1 MAENVI
7 KYLDL
12 EGLKALY
19 GVVDGKIKVEAD
31 RAKKA
36 ETALDDAI
44 KAMDLD
50 DTAAS
55 GQFITAVHQTDGK
68 VTVERGGVSA
78 SMVTATNVEAGSDTV
93 AITGATVEDQIKNLG
108 QTLKTVE
115 GNAAKYK
122 VVKLTP
128 AEVTALNDANVKEAY
143 KVVSYVGADAQGTA
157 YTQVGEVIKIY
168 KDGNL
173 TGAELGKDA
182 DAQKLILKY
191 TLTDGSETTV
201 KVDFA
206 AIAFNTEFKNGL
218 HVAENG
224 EISVQVDAASES
236 FLTVGEGGVKLAG
249 VKKAI
254 DDAVAAKNV
263 AAEGDA
269 YIDATASG
277 NKVSVKAD
285 VRPLT
290 VDKSGDADSTI
301 AGVEKSLV
309 DGKEVADK
317 VASFTNARIS
327 EEIAKL
333 DATVGEAAVA
343 ADKHVAVQVV
353 ETNGR
358 ITAVNVNENDIAS
371 DAALTAEINRAKTA
385 EDKIEASVGLAA
397 NGSFTAPTGKNYI
410 NGATTV
416 MNAVEKLDAQVKTNA
431 DKIAGMSV
439 DEDNKTVTID
449 SKGLQ
454 FVAFTAGEIQQAADE
469 AKVK

>member
-31 RAKKA
+31 RAKAA

-44 KAMDLD
+44 KAMDLN
-50 DTAAS
+50 DTAVS

-68 VTVERGGVSA
+68 VTVDRGGVSA
-78 SMVTATNVEAGSDTV
+78 SMVTATNVEAGAGTV
-93 AITGATVEDQIKNLG
+93 AITGATVEDQIKSLG

-128 AEVTALNDANVKEAY
+128 EEVTGLGDSNVKEAY
-143 KVVSYVGADAQGTA
+143 KVVSYVGADVEGTQ
-157 YTQVGEVIKIY
+157 YTTVGEPIKIY

-173 TGAELGKDA
+173 KDA
-182 DAQKLILKY
+182 KLGTGKDAQKLILTY
-191 TLTDGSETTV
+191 TKSDGTDAEV

-218 HVAENG
+218 QVAENG
-224 EISVQVDAASES
+224 EVSVQVDAASES
-236 FLTVGEGGVKLAG
+236 VLTVGESGVKLAG
-249 VKKAI
+249 VQAAI
-254 DDAVAAKNV
+254 NAAVAAKNV
-263 AAEGDA
+263 EAEGDA
-269 YIDATASG
+269 YINTSVTG
-277 NKVSVKAD
+277 NKVSVSAD
-285 VRPLT
+285 VQGLT
-290 VDKSGDADSTI
+290 VTTTPGKDSTI

-317 VASFTNARIS
+317 VAAFTNARIS

-343 ADKHVAVQVV
+343 AGNHVAVLVV
-353 ETNGR
+353 ETDGK
-358 ITAVNVNENDIAS
+358 ITAVNVKESDIAS
-371 DAALTAEINRAKTA
+371 KTA
-385 EDKIEASVGLAA
+385 LDAEVTRATKAEAKALADAKAYTESEFGRRTTLAGYGITDAKIEGQTITLGDVQLT
-397 NGSFTAPTGKNYI
+397 FT
-410 NGATTV
+410 
-416 MNAVEKLDAQVKTNA
+416 
-431 DKIAGMSV
+431 
-439 DEDNKTVTID
+439 
-449 SKGLQ
+449 
-454 FVAFTAGEIQQAADE
+454 AFTAQEIQDAAN
-469 AKVK
+469 K